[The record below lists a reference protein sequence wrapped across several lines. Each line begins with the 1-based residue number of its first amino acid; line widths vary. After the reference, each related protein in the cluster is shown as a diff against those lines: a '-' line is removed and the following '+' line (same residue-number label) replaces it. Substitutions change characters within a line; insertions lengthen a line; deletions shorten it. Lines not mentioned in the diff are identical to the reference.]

1 MSTVAF
7 DFSSLP
13 PPEVIKTFYYET
25 ILSKRM
31 EDLRQLLVAGGID
44 YDIGHL
50 ETDILKTVHLADSY
64 REVDLR
70 TAINDSAK
78 ANLLAF
84 ALRSDLDHLAAF
96 YDTYRLVGETDDE
109 AFRSRIAIEIKGRSP
124 GGSSYWY
131 EAAARRADVRI
142 RSAKVYREKF
152 WPIIHVAILSR
163 ENGGIPDQAMI
174 DAVTTEIMRER
185 VRLLNDT
192 LIVEPAVATG
202 TNIEADIWLLPDA
215 AFGILDVLPEVLRQA
230 WLAESEIGF
239 DLEPSWLEARLHVS
253 GVKRV
258 DILNPTA
265 PEIAGPGV
273 AISLGNI
280 KLNYRGRDY

>member
-13 PPEVIKTFYYET
+13 PPEVIKTFYFET
-25 ILSKRM
+25 ILAERM
-31 EDLRQLLVAGGID
+31 DDLRQRLVAAGID
-44 YDIGHL
+44 YDVGHL

-64 REVDLR
+64 REAGLR
-70 TAINDSAK
+70 AAINDAAK

-84 ALRSDLDHLAAF
+84 ALRSDLDHLGAF
-96 YDTYRLVGETDDE
+96 YDVYRLIGETDE
-109 AFRSRIAIEIKGRSP
+109 AFRSRLIIEIKGRSP
-124 GGSSYWY
+124 GGGAYWY

-142 RSAKVYREKF
+142 RSVKVYREPF
-152 WPIIHVAILSR
+152 WPIIHIAVLSR
-163 ENGGIPDQAMI
+163 ENGGIPDQTMM
-174 DAVTTEIMRER
+174 DAVTAEVMSER
-185 VRLLNDT
+185 VRLFNDT
-192 LIVEPAVATG
+192 LLPESAVVTG
-202 TNIEADIWLLPDA
+202 TYIEADIWLLPDA
-215 AFGILDVLPEVLRQA
+215 AFGVLDTLPELLRQT

-239 DLEPSWLEARLHVS
+239 DLEPSWIKARLHVS

-258 DILNPTA
+258 DILSPTTS
-265 PEIAGPGV
+265 EIAGPGV

>member
-13 PPEVIKTFYYET
+13 PPEIIKTFYFET
-25 ILSKRM
+25 ILAERM
-31 EDLRQLLVAGGID
+31 DDLRQRLVASGID
-44 YDIGHL
+44 YDVGNL
-50 ETDILKTVHLADSY
+50 ETDILKVVHLADTY
-64 REVDLR
+64 REVALR
-70 TAINDSAK
+70 TAINDAAK

-84 ALRSDLDHLAAF
+84 ALRSDLDHLGAF
-96 YDTYRLVGETDDE
+96 YDVYRLEGEVDE
-109 AFRSRIAIEIKGRSP
+109 AYRSRLIIEIKGRSP
-124 GGSSYWY
+124 GGSAYWY
-131 EAAARRADVRI
+131 EAAARRSDVRI
-142 RSAKVYREKF
+142 RSVKVYREAF
-152 WPIIHVAILSR
+152 WPIIHIAVLSR
-163 ENGGIPDQAMI
+163 ENGGIPDQTMM
-174 DAVTTEIMRER
+174 DAVTTEVMSER

-215 AFGILDVLPEVLRQA
+215 AFGILDALPEILRQA

-239 DLEPSWLEARLHVS
+239 DLELSWIESRLHVS

-258 DILNPTA
+258 DILSPSA
-265 PEIAGPGV
+265 SEIAAPGV

-280 KLNYRGRDY
+280 KLNYKGRDY

>member
-1 MSTVAF
+1 MSTIAF

-25 ILSKRM
+25 ILAERM
-31 EDLRQLLVAGGID
+31 DDLRQRFVAAGID
-44 YDIGHL
+44 YNVGHL

-64 REVDLR
+64 REVGLR
-70 TAINDSAK
+70 AAINDAAK

-84 ALRSDLDHLAAF
+84 ALRSDLDHLGAF
-96 YDTYRLVGETDDE
+96 YDVYRLDGETDE
-109 AFRSRIAIEIKGRSP
+109 AFRSRLIIEIKGRSP
-124 GGSSYWY
+124 GGSAYWY

-142 RSAKVYREKF
+142 RSVKVYREAF
-152 WPIIHVAILSR
+152 WPIIHIAVLSR

-174 DAVTTEIMRER
+174 DAVTAEVMSEH

-192 LIVEPAVATG
+192 LIIEPAVATG
-202 TNIEADIWLLPDA
+202 TDVEADIWLLPDA
-215 AFGILDVLPEVLRQA
+215 AFGILDALPDVLRQA
-230 WLAESEIGF
+230 WLIESEIGF
-239 DLEPSWLEARLHVS
+239 DLEPSWIESRLHVS

-258 DILNPTA
+258 DILSPTKS
-265 PEIAGPGV
+265 EIAPPGV
-273 AISLGNI
+273 AISLGTI

>member
-1 MSTVAF
+1 MTTVAF

-25 ILSKRM
+25 ILAERM
-31 EDLRQLLVAGGID
+31 DDLRLRLVAGGID
-44 YDIGHL
+44 YDVGHL

-64 REVDLR
+64 RESDLR
-70 TAINDSAK
+70 AAINDAAK

-84 ALRSDLDHLAAF
+84 ALGSDLDHLAAF
-96 YDTYRLVGETDDE
+96 YDVYRLVGEKDE
-109 AFRSRIAIEIKGRSP
+109 AFRSRIVIEIKGRSP

-142 RSAKVYREKF
+142 RSAKAYREEF
-152 WPIIHVAILSR
+152 WPIIHITILSQ
-163 ENGGIPDQAMI
+163 ESGGIPDQAML
-174 DAVTTEIMRER
+174 DAVTAEVMSER

-192 LIVEPAVATG
+192 LIVDPAAAAG
-202 TNIEADIWLLPDA
+202 TDIEADVWLLPGA
-215 AFGILDVLPEVLRQA
+215 AFGILDVLPEILRQA
-230 WLAESEIGF
+230 WLIESEIGF
-239 DLEPSWLEARLHVS
+239 DLEPSWIESRLHVS

-258 DILNPTA
+258 KVLSPSQS
-265 PEIAGPGV
+265 EIALPSE